1 MCPYHR
7 GIDVKMS
14 MHRGDA
20 TMVADI
26 ITLCVVVISSTLSI
40 VMMNDMLF
48 VSTGS
53 TYYINS
59 KYNSDSVFFH

>member
-1 MCPYHR
+1 
-7 GIDVKMS
+7 MS

-20 TMVADI
+20 AMVADI
-26 ITLCVVVISSTLSI
+26 MTLCVVVISSTLSI

-59 KYNSDSVFFH
+59 KYNSDSGFFH